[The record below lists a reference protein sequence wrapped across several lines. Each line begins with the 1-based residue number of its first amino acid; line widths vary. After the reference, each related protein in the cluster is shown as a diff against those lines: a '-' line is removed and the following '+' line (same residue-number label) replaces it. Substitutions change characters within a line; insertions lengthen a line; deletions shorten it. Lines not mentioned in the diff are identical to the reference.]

1 MLGLGLGLT
10 FRPVGG
16 GWSPLSSGDVVAW
29 YRFDLGVATSG
40 ANITGVT
47 DQSGVGSGKNLVSA
61 NGNPTLAT
69 DAAYGGCPVASFTGA
84 PRLEPSGSWS
94 ASVSQAFTI
103 YAVGQASGG
112 SIFDGDSGHRV
123 NLQSAFAPNWL
134 MYAGAGFVNSGTL
147 SNAPSVVCCVFNG
160 ASSAI
165 YHNDFAAAAASGNP
179 GTDPIT
185 RLAIGD
191 LAGGVN
197 APLVGKVAEVV
208 VCSGNHDATKRALF
222 RTYFTTRYGL

>member
-1 MLGLGLGLT
+1 MLGLSRSLARQARG
-10 FRPVGG
+10 PSWV
-16 GWSPLSSGDVVAW
+16 PIKSGDVVAW
-29 YRFDLGVATSG
+29 YRMDLGVATSG
-40 ANITGVT
+40 ANVT
-47 DQSGVGSGKNLVSA
+47 ALADQSGVGSGKNLTAA
-61 NGNPTLAT
+61 NGNPTLAN
-69 DAAYGGCPVASFTGA
+69 DAAYGGKPVATFAGA
-84 PRLEPSGSWS
+84 ARLDPGGAWS
-94 ASVSQAFTI
+94 SSVSQALTI
-103 YAVGQASGG
+103 YVVGQASAG

-197 APLVGKVAEVV
+197 APLVGKFAELIA
-208 VCSGNHDATKRALF
+208 CSGAHNAAKRAMF
-222 RTYFTTRYGL
+222 RAYFAGRYRL